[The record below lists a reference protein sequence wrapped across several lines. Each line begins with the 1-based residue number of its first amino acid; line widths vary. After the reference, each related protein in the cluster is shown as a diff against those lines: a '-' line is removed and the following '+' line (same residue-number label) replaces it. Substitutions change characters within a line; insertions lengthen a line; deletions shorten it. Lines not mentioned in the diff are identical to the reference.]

1 MTIFS
6 YSSRKKL
13 HLFLLLI
20 ALFSA
25 SAALAAFFLFFE
37 GEHPTIS
44 LETTA
49 KHLGKKG
56 IVALKVSDAKSGL
69 RDISVVAHQGQL
81 SKELYAVSFPRAAS
95 TGQIGPA
102 LAQETITFDSKQQ
115 GLTDG
120 PMTLR
125 VTAHDY
131 SLRGWLRGN
140 STVFEQEMIVDTV
153 PPQLSILQSEQ
164 YITPG
169 GAGIVIY
176 RLGEEHCRSGVTV
189 NGRFHPGFLV
199 GDGRKD
205 VYITYFALPY
215 DAEGLDKTMVSA
227 VDPAGNE
234 TVVPFSTTYKKNAKK
249 TDTIAI
255 SDSFLAT
262 KIPEFRLHYPE
273 MTGDLLAQYLYTNT
287 TIRDQNNKRI
297 SELCRNPWPE
307 RLWQGTFARMPG
319 SPKAGF
325 ADYRNY
331 TYNGEVIDNQVHLGV
346 DIASTKAADVR
357 AANHGKVIFA
367 EYLGIYG
374 NMVMLDHGQG
384 VFSLYS
390 HLSNIST
397 EVGTMVDKTTVLG
410 TTGTSGMAGGDH
422 LHFSMLI
429 NGVFAMPKEW
439 WDPHWIEVTIEGP
452 LALSKK

>member
-1 MTIFS
+1 
-6 YSSRKKL
+6 
-13 HLFLLLI
+13 
-20 ALFSA
+20 
-25 SAALAAFFLFFE
+25 
-37 GEHPTIS
+37 
-44 LETTA
+44 
-49 KHLGKKG
+49 
-56 IVALKVSDAKSGL
+56 LKVNDGKSGL
-69 RDISVVAHQGQL
+69 RDISVVALQGQL

-102 LAQETITFDSKQQ
+102 QARESIIFDSKQH
-115 GLTDG
+115 GLIDG

-140 STVFEQEMIVDTV
+140 SAVLEQELIVDTA
-153 PPQLSILQSEQ
+153 PPQLSVLHSEQ

-169 GAGIVIY
+169 GTGIAVY

-189 NGRFHPGFLV
+189 NGRFHPGFLL
-199 GDGRKD
+199 GDGRQD
-205 VYITYFALPY
+205 VYIAYFALPY
-215 DAEGLDKTMVSA
+215 DAEAIDQTMVSA

-234 TVVPFSTTYKKNAKK
+234 TVVPFSTKYQKIAKK

-297 SELCRNPWPE
+297 SELCRTPWPE
-307 RLWQGTFARMPG
+307 RLWQGAFARMPG
-319 SPKAGF
+319 SPRAGF

-346 DIASTKAADVR
+346 DIASTKKAEVR
-357 AANHGKVIFA
+357 AANRGKVIFA

-390 HLSNIST
+390 HLSDIFT
-397 EVGTMVDKTTVLG
+397 EVGAMVEKTTVLG
-410 TTGTSGMAGGDH
+410 TTGTTGMAGGDH

-452 LALSKK
+452 LAQSRK

>member
-1 MTIFS
+1 MTIVS
-6 YSSRKKL
+6 YSSRKNL
-13 HLFLLLI
+13 NLI
-20 ALFSA
+20 LSVLALFA
-25 SAALAAFFLFFE
+25 ITAALAAFFLFFE
-37 GEHPTIS
+37 GEKPTIS
-44 LETTA
+44 LETTG

-56 IVALKVSDAKSGL
+56 IVVLSVSDTKSGL
-69 RDISVVAHQGQL
+69 RDISVVALQGQL
-81 SKELYAVSFPRAAS
+81 SKELFGASFPRASA
-95 TGQIGPA
+95 TGQIGPGQV
-102 LAQETITFDSKQQ
+102 QETITFDSKQH
-115 GLTDG
+115 GLADG

-140 STVFEQEMIVDTV
+140 TSVLEQEMTVDTV

-215 DAEGLDKTMVSA
+215 DAEGLGKTMVSA

-234 TVVPFSTTYKKNAKK
+234 TVTPFSTAYKKIAKK
-249 TDTIAI
+249 TDAIAI

-262 KIPEFRLHYPE
+262 KIPEFQLHYPE
-273 MTGDLLAQYLYTNT
+273 MKGELLAQYLYTNT

-307 RLWQGTFARMPG
+307 RLWQGAFARMAG

-346 DIASTKAADVR
+346 DIAST
-357 AANHGKVIFA
+357 
-367 EYLGIYG
+367 
-374 NMVMLDHGQG
+374 
-384 VFSLYS
+384 
-390 HLSNIST
+390 
-397 EVGTMVDKTTVLG
+397 
-410 TTGTSGMAGGDH
+410 
-422 LHFSMLI
+422 
-429 NGVFAMPKEW
+429 
-439 WDPHWIEVTIEGP
+439 
-452 LALSKK
+452 